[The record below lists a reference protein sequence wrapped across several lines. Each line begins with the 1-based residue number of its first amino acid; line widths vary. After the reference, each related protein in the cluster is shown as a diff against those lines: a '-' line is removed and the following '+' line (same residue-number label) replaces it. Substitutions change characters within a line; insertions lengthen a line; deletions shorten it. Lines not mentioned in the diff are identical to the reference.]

1 MLSAV
6 AAGLQYGRIE
16 SMDNLLSTMRMDRS
30 LYRVRSLDEEGDD
43 REYWH
48 SQTPE
53 QRLLAA
59 ELMRQIVYGYDPAT
73 ERLQRVFR
81 VVSLEKI

>member
-1 MLSAV
+1 MA
-6 AAGLQYGRIE
+6 R
-16 SMDNLLSTMRMDRS
+16 MDDLLSTMRMDRR
-30 LYRVRSLDEEGDD
+30 LTGVRSLDEEGDD
-43 REYWH
+43 RAYWH

-81 VVSLEKI
+81 IVELGER

>member
-1 MLSAV
+1 
-6 AAGLQYGRIE
+6 
-16 SMDNLLSTMRMDRS
+16 MDDLFSTIRMDRR
-30 LYRVRSLDEEGDD
+30 LTGVRSLDEEGDD
-43 REYWH
+43 RKFWH

-73 ERLQRVFR
+73 DRLQRVLR
-81 VVSLEKI
+81 VVELGKS

>member
-1 MLSAV
+1 
-6 AAGLQYGRIE
+6 
-16 SMDNLLSTMRMDRS
+16 MDNLLSTMRMDRS